1 MPPELQPAS
10 LLSDWPTMLGLVLAI
25 IGHTWV
31 AFRWLVRQF
40 EKRDRELQRAVSA
53 WNREVRSMRAQMEV
67 ARIDA
72 TAESARLDKDLTRM
86 GERVDNIPTIKEFGT
101 LLDSRLAPLFELV
114 RAVSRAQEK
123 QQ

>member
-1 MPPELQPAS
+1 MPPELQTS
-10 LLSDWPTMLGLVLAI
+10 IFSDWPAVLGLVLAI

-31 AFRWLVRQF
+31 AFRWIVKQF
-40 EKRDRELQRAVSA
+40 ESRDRALQDAISA
-53 WNREVRSMRAQMEV
+53 WHREMRSMSAQIDV
-67 ARIDA
+67 AR
-72 TAESARLDKDLTRM
+72 TESTVEAARLDKELTQLN
-86 GERVDNIPTIKEFGT
+86 GRVENIPTLKEFGG